1 MEQIGSSSL
10 SQLSGADRAIE
21 AALAEHD
28 TAECNC
34 STDGYCKG
42 GTEMGTISRSIATPS
57 ATIRRAYKK
66 KSIETAEGNN
76 GTGEKEALQEGSG
89 KRGKWQFGNGGAAE
103 CGAAAAEPGASRAA
117 ECAAAAECSAND
129 ECDAASF
136 AECDD
141 DSDGSDECAAGDNG
155 QRTKLIKQ

>member
-103 CGAAAAEPGASRAA
+103 WVCRVIV
-117 ECAAAAECSAND
+117 
-129 ECDAASF
+129 
-136 AECDD
+136 
-141 DSDGSDECAAGDNG
+141 GSSNYFFSNKIFFRPYKKILDLGNFSKFLCF
-155 QRTKLIKQ
+155 RSMKLNFDLFFGVLVLVLEN